1 MASQLAA
8 SPTSSAKPPQGH
20 AAGADALVLTSI
32 AGRTSDEI
40 WPRLESLIVEYFGV
54 KERHGSGGSGGG
66 AAKKTN
72 KVERD
77 IDVSTVEVIDKAAA
91 KDVRNRIKASL

>member
-1 MASQLAA
+1 MASRLTA
-8 SPTSSAKPPQGH
+8 SPASSAKPQGH
-20 AAGADALVLTSI
+20 AAGADALLLTSI

-40 WPRLESLIVEYFGV
+40 WPSLESLVAEYFGV
-54 KERHGSGGSGGG
+54 KERRGTGGSGGG
-66 AAKKTN
+66 AAKKSN

-77 IDVSTVEVIDKAAA
+77 IDVSTVEVIEKEGA